1 MSETSSAE
9 PKKDKEIEDVC
20 KYIMVMNGMDFNTKE
35 GSLFW
40 RPELFTRDRQSNLG
54 NKLYTTETFVSD
66 FVEFIWDP
74 LSTSQT
80 TSLITH
86 CTVILEELST
96 CGNEV
101 SKGKQVII
109 SRVTNFLIY
118 L

>member
-1 MSETSSAE
+1 MFIHKKQSSL
-9 PKKDKEIEDVC
+9 V
-20 KYIMVMNGMDFNTKE
+20 
-35 GSLFW
+35 
-40 RPELFTRDRQSNLG
+40 

-86 CTVILEELST
+86 CRVILEELST
-96 CGNEV
+96 CANEV

-109 SRVTNFLIY
+109 SRVNKLLDLFIG
-118 L
+118 